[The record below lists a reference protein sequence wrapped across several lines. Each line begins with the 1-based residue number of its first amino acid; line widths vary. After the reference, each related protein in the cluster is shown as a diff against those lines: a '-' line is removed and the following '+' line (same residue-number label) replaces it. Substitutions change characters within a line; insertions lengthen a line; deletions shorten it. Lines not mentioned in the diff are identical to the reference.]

1 MAKRN
6 TGGAIGF
13 RAHTGWAAVVA
24 LAGTAD
30 EPRVIDRRRIELTDE
45 TDLEKIQIYHA
56 AAEQPFAKAEWMIE
70 AALAATNTKTQA
82 SVAALVA
89 ALAVPVG
96 CAGLVAGNTQLPA
109 SLEKILASH
118 ALIHA
123 AEGELFRAAIIAAC
137 KKCQLPIA
145 GFAGNALSD
154 HAKQTLGLPAGKLR
168 DRLAAIGRSLGP
180 PWGQDQKEAALVA
193 WMALATR

>member
-6 TGGAIGF
+6 GDAAIGF

-24 LAGTAD
+24 IAGTAE

-45 TDLEKIQIYHA
+45 TELENTQVYHA
-56 AAEQPFAKAEWMIE
+56 AAEQPFAKAEWMID
-70 AALAATNTKTQA
+70 AALAATGTKARA
-82 SVAALVA
+82 SVAALVKL
-89 ALAVPVG
+89 LAVPVG

-109 SLEKILASH
+109 SLEKVLESH

-123 AEGELFRAAIIAAC
+123 AEGEMFRAAIVAAC
-137 KKCQLPIA
+137 KACKLPIT

-154 HAKQTLGLPAGKLR
+154 HARQTLGLSPGKLR
-168 DRLAAIGRSLGP
+168 DRLAALGAGLGP

-193 WMALATR
+193 WMALAMQ